1 MMNFENNNYN
11 NDNYNNANESITKN
25 KKSGKIF
32 RKAIAYVTAI
42 VLISSGSIGIYN
54 HFTKDGSQ
62 TNLNTSAEV
71 AQTTETTSNS
81 SAISLSN
88 TSASGMTTSQ
98 IAEKLMPSVVG
109 IKSTFT
115 YNQTQNNNSMYGFG
129 FGSNSDNSQSSS
141 QDLSATGTGIVYS
154 TDGYIVTNAHV
165 IYDEE
170 YTNSAASSVTVVTN
184 YKKEYD
190 ASIVAY
196 DTEADI
202 AVLKVNATGLTA
214 AKFGDSDSISV
225 GDSVVAIGNPLG
237 LDLFNTVTSGII
249 SGLNRNITIND
260 TEMTLIQTDAAINS
274 GNSGGPLINANGEVI
289 GINSSKMSSNYS
301 QTSIEGIGFAIP
313 SDYAQEVISDLI
325 NYGYVTGR
333 AQIGI
338 SCQDISESIAQN
350 YNMPVGVYVI
360 SVSQGSCAEKAGLQQ
375 GDVIT
380 AVNGEE
386 ISTYAEL
393 KAKKKNYKS
402 GDKMNITINRN
413 GQEMQLPLTLDEE
426 SPVTSSSSEAVEG

>member
-1 MMNFENNNYN
+1 MMNFENNN
-11 NDNYNNANESITKN
+11 NYNYDNFNNRGNDTAKSKKGSKILKKTIAYIT
-25 KKSGKIF
+25 
-32 RKAIAYVTAI
+32 AIA
-42 VLISSGSIGIYN
+42 LISSGSIGIYS
-54 HFTKDGSQ
+54 HFTKGSK
-62 TNLNTSAEV
+62 NSGLNTVAE
-71 AQTTETTSNS
+71 ATETTEKS
-81 SAISLSN
+81 SDSSFVSLSN
-88 TSASGMTTSQ
+88 TSSNTMTTSQ
-98 IAEKLMPSVVG
+98 IAEKLMSSVVG

-115 YNQTQNNNSMYGFG
+115 YTQTPNKNSIYGFG
-129 FGSNSDNSQSSS
+129 NSSDNSQSAS
-141 QDLSATGTGIVYS
+141 QNLSATGTGIVYS
-154 TDGYIVTNAHV
+154 SDGYIVTNAHV

-170 YTNSAASSVTVVTN
+170 YTSSAASSVTVVTN
-184 YKKEYD
+184 DKKEYN

-202 AVLKVNATGLTA
+202 AVLKVNATGLNA
-214 AKFGDSDSISV
+214 AKFGDSDNISV
-225 GDSVVAIGNPLG
+225 GDNVVAIGNPLG

-301 QTSIEGIGFAIP
+301 QTSIEGIGFAMP
-313 SDYAQEVISDLI
+313 SNYAQQVISDLI

-360 SVSQGSCAEKAGLQQ
+360 SVSKGSCAEKAGLQQ

-380 AVNGEE
+380 AVNDEK

-393 KAKKKNYKS
+393 KTKKKNYKS

-413 GQEMQLPLTLDEE
+413 GQEMELTLTLDEE
-426 SPVTSSSSEAVEG
+426 TPVTSTSSEAVEG

>member
-1 MMNFENNNYN
+1 MMNFENNN
-11 NDNYNNANESITKN
+11 NYNYDNFNNRRNDTAKSKKGSKILKKTIAYIT
-25 KKSGKIF
+25 
-32 RKAIAYVTAI
+32 AIA
-42 VLISSGSIGIYN
+42 LISSGSIGIYS
-54 HFTKDGSQ
+54 HFTKGSE
-62 TNLNTSAEV
+62 NSGLNTVAE
-71 AQTTETTSNS
+71 ATETTEKS
-81 SAISLSN
+81 SDSSFVSLSN
-88 TSASGMTTSQ
+88 TSSNTMTTSQ

-115 YNQTQNNNSMYGFG
+115 YTQTPNDNSIYGFG
-129 FGSNSDNSQSSS
+129 NSSDNSQSSS
-141 QDLSATGTGIVYS
+141 QNLSATGTGIVYS
-154 TDGYIVTNAHV
+154 SDGYIVTNAHV

-170 YTNSAASSVTVVTN
+170 YTSSAASSVTVVTN
-184 YKKEYD
+184 DKKEYD

-202 AVLKVNATGLTA
+202 AVLKVNATGLSA
-214 AKFGDSDSISV
+214 AKFGDSDNISV
-225 GDSVVAIGNPLG
+225 GDNVVAIGNPLG

-313 SDYAQEVISDLI
+313 SNYAQQVISDLI

-360 SVSQGSCAEKAGLQQ
+360 SVSKGSCAEKAGLQQ

-380 AVNGEE
+380 AVNGEK

-393 KAKKKNYKS
+393 KTKKKNYKS

-413 GQEMQLPLTLDEE
+413 GQEMELTLTLDEE
-426 SPVTSSSSEAVEG
+426 PPVTSTSSEAVEG